1 MPNGYEA
8 VTVAIINVT
17 SLYGKVLPVKIVLEV
32 QDGEKVSMSLTILVF
47 MLIALVNS
55 LYFIQI
61 TFLAI
66 LLKDFDSMNKSYD
79 LTGCEVHK

>member
-8 VTVAIINVT
+8 VTVAITNVT
-17 SLYGKVLPVKIVLEV
+17 SLYGKVLLVKIVLEV

-55 LYFIQI
+55 LYFVQI

-66 LLKDFDSMNKSYD
+66 LLKKF
-79 LTGCEVHK
+79 

>member
-8 VTVAIINVT
+8 VTVAITNVT

-55 LYFIQI
+55 SYFIQI

>member
-8 VTVAIINVT
+8 VTVAITNVT

-32 QDGEKVSMSLTILVF
+32 QNGEKVSMSLTILVF

-55 LYFIQI
+55 LYFVQI

-66 LLKDFDSMNKSYD
+66 LLKNFDNMNKNYD
-79 LTGCEVHK
+79 LTGCEIY